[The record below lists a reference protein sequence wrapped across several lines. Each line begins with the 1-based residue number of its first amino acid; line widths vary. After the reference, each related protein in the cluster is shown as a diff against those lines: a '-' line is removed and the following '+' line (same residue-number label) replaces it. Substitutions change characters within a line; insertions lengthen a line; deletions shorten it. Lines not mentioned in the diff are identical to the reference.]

1 MWKVDLKIFFKE
13 KLEKVWLCIFA
24 GSRAVCRFS

>member
-1 MWKVDLKIFFKE
+1 MWKVDLKIFLK
-13 KLEKVWLCIFA
+13 KAGKSMALYFA